1 MDAATIRDLWAGPGS
16 DTRQWLSIAYVDP
29 STPDAP
35 NVRFNDENGAP
46 LETGPLVNV
55 TLQPSGISVSCRL
68 SNQVAGLGE
77 AEYYPWADK
86 DEVLVAIPE
95 GSEMAGPVIIARM
108 NQGIDKFPA
117 TVAGQDATQNKFGFR
132 RMRAPYIVET
142 ASAYLIRHA
151 TTGAQIGIDNQGQ
164 VVIADADKNRIFF
177 SPDVIELSSGDNT
190 TFVQV
195 QVTQQT
201 IAMQGGS
208 ATLSLASDT
217 VLFVPG
223 TLNIGSGGAS
233 GTGHAITAEQ
243 VVLMFLNYTCAMV
256 AASAFA
262 PGYVGSFNSSIPA
275 PLNAVVSALAAGG
288 APGPCGPTPGGNV
301 SQMAAAWASFVNAI
315 PAGGPLSAADVTGL
329 TPGIG
334 RGALLL

>member
-1 MDAATIRDLWAGPGS
+1 MDAVTIRDLFSGPGS
-16 DTRQWLSIAYVDP
+16 DTRQWLSIGYVDP
-29 STPDAP
+29 STPDSP

-95 GSEMAGPVIIARM
+95 GAEMAGPIIIARM
-108 NQGIDKFPA
+108 NQGIDLFPA
-117 TVAGQDATQNKFGFR
+117 TVAGQDATANKFGFR
-132 RMRAPYIVET
+132 RMRAPFIVET

-190 TFVQV
+190 TFLQV
-195 QVTQQT
+195 QVSQQA

-208 ATLSLASDT
+208 ATMNLASDT
-217 VLFVPG
+217 TLFVPG

-288 APGPCGPTPGGNV
+288 APGPCGPAPGGNV
-301 SQMAAAWASFVNAI
+301 AQMGAAWTAFVNAI
-315 PAGGPLSAADVTGL
+315 PGGGPLSAADVTGF